1 MRKNCEALDVYI
13 NLHKRGQWT
22 VLATCD
28 ADLIGKTLQEGK
40 IIFHVNEK
48 FYKGA
53 KISVEE
59 AVDLIKQSTV
69 VNMVGNCIVAKAIE
83 AGLVHPDAVLSI
95 CGVNHAQIVK
105 L

>member
-1 MRKNCEALDVYI
+1 MEVYI

-28 ADLIGKTLQEGK
+28 AELLGETLREGG
-40 IIFHVNEK
+40 IVFHVNEK

-53 KISVEE
+53 KVSLEE
-59 AVDLIKQSTV
+59 AVDLMRQSTV
-69 VNMVGNCIVAKAIE
+69 VNMIGNRIVQKAIE
-83 AGLVHPDAVLSI
+83 EGLVHPDAVLKIS
-95 CGVNHAQIVK
+95 GVNHAQIVK